1 MDAGKIR
8 TLESALREVLVSAR
22 PSPALPSAETASDH
36 ELGHPGRNGVI
47 VNLSGGS
54 RDARGDTRRP
64 AEDARSAPLETA
76 ARETAAAR
84 GADVL
89 ARALHAAHTGVTA
102 TVAQALARAE
112 DHVASHFDVPRTTP
126 ADTVANA
133 SGAPRAQASPAGP
146 IAPGVVPPDAGARA
160 ADAHVAAMLMMAG
173 PGATVGS
180 VYSEHVRQ
188 ATAPAP
194 HPVPRPAAELVAPFL
209 VRQEQ
214 AEPPAPYIN
223 YLIAGAGL
231 LGLVLLL
238 AL

>member
-8 TLESALREVLVSAR
+8 SLESALREVLVSTR

-54 RDARGDTRRP
+54 RDAGEDTRRP
-64 AEDARSAPLETA
+64 AEGARSVPLETA
-76 ARETAAAR
+76 ASETAAR

-112 DHVASHFDVPRTTP
+112 DHAASDFDVPRTTP
-126 ADTVANA
+126 ADTAANA
-133 SGAPRAQASPAGP
+133 SGAPRAQPSAAGP
-146 IAPGVVPPDAGARA
+146 IVPGVVPPEAGMRPDPHA
-160 ADAHVAAMLMMAG
+160 ATILMMTG

-188 ATAPAP
+188 PTAPAP
-194 HPVPRPAAELVAPFL
+194 APVPRPAAELVAPFL
-209 VRQEQ
+209 VRQEPE
-214 AEPPAPYIN
+214 EPPTPYVN

-238 AL
+238 AV

>member
-1 MDAGKIR
+1 MDPGKIR
-8 TLESALREVLVSAR
+8 SLDSALREALVSTR

-47 VNLSGGS
+47 VNLSGG
-54 RDARGDTRRP
+54 RDAGVDTRRP
-64 AEDARSAPLETA
+64 AEGARAPLETA
-76 ARETAAAR
+76 AREISAR

-102 TVAQALARAE
+102 TVAQALARAG
-112 DHVASHFDVPRTTP
+112 DHATSDFDVPRTTP

-160 ADAHVAAMLMMAG
+160 ADPHVAAMLMMAG

>member
-8 TLESALREVLVSAR
+8 SLDSALRELLVSAR

-47 VNLSGGS
+47 VNLSGSS
-54 RDARGDTRRP
+54 RDAGGDTRRP
-64 AEDARSAPLETA
+64 AEGAHSAPLETA
-76 ARETAAAR
+76 ARETAAVR

-102 TVAQALARAE
+102 TVAQALARAD
-112 DHVASHFDVPRTTP
+112 DHAASDFDVPRTTL
-126 ADTVANA
+126 ADIAANA
-133 SGAPRAQASPAGP
+133 PGAPRTQAGP
-146 IAPGVVPPDAGARA
+146 IAPGVVPPEAGTRV
-160 ADAHVAAMLMMAG
+160 ADPHVAAMLMMAG

-194 HPVPRPAAELVAPFL
+194 AAVPRPAPELVAPFL

-214 AEPPAPYIN
+214 AEPPMPYIN
-223 YLIAGAGL
+223 YAIAGAGL